1 MTQLWGGPQGAAD
14 VSDEEEAE
22 NLQDIHGPRSTE
34 QGGVHGLPSG
44 GSAQPHGERALGSPY
59 GREPS
64 PSGPL
69 GG

>member
-34 QGGVHGLPSG
+34 QGQGAWTSLE
-44 GSAQPHGERALGSPY
+44 GSAQPHGGRALGSPY